1 MKKKTK
7 TVIGV
12 ILAVALVAV
21 LVVVGFM
28 TYLGIT
34 WTNNH
39 EFGEYVSKEG
49 PWGMTA
55 TWVSEDSSSYL
66 VCKKENDEPFAKVT
80 AYFQGVDGWQAY
92 ELHGRDRIAYL
103 NTVENDTTIDSTSGN
118 MKFDGTTFTI
128 TDLDKEIFGTNEF
141 NYVITDKEFSPDLS
155 ARTIPIRWKHNRW
168 KSGNSVCYYV
178 ENTRKPRNQI
188 IVTLPMVY
196 VHIEKVDVRI
206 E

>member
-34 WTNNH
+34 WTHNH
-39 EFGEYVSKEG
+39 EFG
-49 PWGMTA
+49 
-55 TWVSEDSSSYL
+55 
-66 VCKKENDEPFAKVT
+66 ENDEPFAKVT

-141 NYVITDKEFSPDLS
+141 NYVITDKEFSPD
-155 ARTIPIRWKHNRW
+155 
-168 KSGNSVCYYV
+168 
-178 ENTRKPRNQI
+178 
-188 IVTLPMVY
+188 
-196 VHIEKVDVRI
+196 
-206 E
+206 

>member
-49 PWGMTA
+49 PWGMTLHG
-55 TWVSEDSSSYL
+55 YL
-66 VCKKENDEPFAKVT
+66 RIAAVISFAKRRMMNHLPRLQPI
-80 AYFQGVDGWQAY
+80 FRGWMV
-92 ELHGRDRIAYL
+92 G
-103 NTVENDTTIDSTSGN
+103 
-118 MKFDGTTFTI
+118 
-128 TDLDKEIFGTNEF
+128 
-141 NYVITDKEFSPDLS
+141 
-155 ARTIPIRWKHNRW
+155 
-168 KSGNSVCYYV
+168 
-178 ENTRKPRNQI
+178 KPMNCMAETGLLI
-188 IVTLPMVY
+188 
-196 VHIEKVDVRI
+196 
-206 E
+206 

>member
-55 TWVSEDSSSYL
+55 TWVSEDSTSYL
-66 VCKKENDEPFAKVT
+66 VCKKENDEPFANVT

-92 ELHGRDRIAYL
+92 ELNSIDRIVYL
-103 NTVENDTTIDSTSGN
+103 DIVKDGVVVDGTSGY

-141 NYVITDKEFSPDLS
+141 NYVITDKEFSPD
-155 ARTIPIRWKHNRW
+155 
-168 KSGNSVCYYV
+168 
-178 ENTRKPRNQI
+178 
-188 IVTLPMVY
+188 
-196 VHIEKVDVRI
+196 
-206 E
+206 

>member
-66 VCKKENDEPFAKVT
+66 VCKRRMMNHLPRLQPIFR
-80 AYFQGVDGWQAY
+80 GWMV
-92 ELHGRDRIAYL
+92 G
-103 NTVENDTTIDSTSGN
+103 
-118 MKFDGTTFTI
+118 
-128 TDLDKEIFGTNEF
+128 
-141 NYVITDKEFSPDLS
+141 
-155 ARTIPIRWKHNRW
+155 
-168 KSGNSVCYYV
+168 
-178 ENTRKPRNQI
+178 KPMNCMAETGLLI
-188 IVTLPMVY
+188 
-196 VHIEKVDVRI
+196 
-206 E
+206 

>member
-92 ELHGRDRIAYL
+92 ELNSIDRIVYL
-103 NTVENDTTIDSTSGN
+103 DIVKDGVVVDGTSGY

-141 NYVITDKEFSPDLS
+141 NYVITDKEFSPD
-155 ARTIPIRWKHNRW
+155 
-168 KSGNSVCYYV
+168 
-178 ENTRKPRNQI
+178 
-188 IVTLPMVY
+188 
-196 VHIEKVDVRI
+196 
-206 E
+206 

>member
-55 TWVSEDSSSYL
+55 TWVSEDSASYL
-66 VCKKENDEPFAKVT
+66 VCKKENDEPFANVT

-92 ELHGRDRIAYL
+92 ELNSIDRIVYL
-103 NTVENDTTIDSTSGN
+103 DIVKDGVVVDGTSGY

-128 TDLDKEIFGTNEF
+128 TDLDKDTFGADEF
-141 NYVITDKEFSPDLS
+141 HYVITDKEFSPD
-155 ARTIPIRWKHNRW
+155 
-168 KSGNSVCYYV
+168 
-178 ENTRKPRNQI
+178 
-188 IVTLPMVY
+188 
-196 VHIEKVDVRI
+196 
-206 E
+206 

>member
-39 EFGEYVSKEG
+39 EF
-49 PWGMTA
+49 
-55 TWVSEDSSSYL
+55 
-66 VCKKENDEPFAKVT
+66 EN
-80 AYFQGVDGWQAY
+80 
-92 ELHGRDRIAYL
+92 
-103 NTVENDTTIDSTSGN
+103 
-118 MKFDGTTFTI
+118 M
-128 TDLDKEIFGTNEF
+128 
-141 NYVITDKEFSPDLS
+141 S
-155 ARTIPIRWKHNRW
+155 AR
-168 KSGNSVCYYV
+168 
-178 ENTRKPRNQI
+178 
-188 IVTLPMVY
+188 
-196 VHIEKVDVRI
+196 KVLG

>member
-55 TWVSEDSSSYL
+55 TWVSEDSRVIS
-66 VCKKENDEPFAKVT
+66 FAKRRMMNHLPRLQPI
-80 AYFQGVDGWQAY
+80 FRGWMV
-92 ELHGRDRIAYL
+92 G
-103 NTVENDTTIDSTSGN
+103 
-118 MKFDGTTFTI
+118 
-128 TDLDKEIFGTNEF
+128 
-141 NYVITDKEFSPDLS
+141 
-155 ARTIPIRWKHNRW
+155 
-168 KSGNSVCYYV
+168 
-178 ENTRKPRNQI
+178 KPMNCMAETGLLI
-188 IVTLPMVY
+188 
-196 VHIEKVDVRI
+196 
-206 E
+206 

>member
-66 VCKKENDEPFAKVT
+66 ICKKENDEPFAKVT

-103 NTVENDTTIDSTSGN
+103 NTVENDTTIDKKN
-118 MKFDGTTFTI
+118 FF
-128 TDLDKEIFGTNEF
+128 L
-141 NYVITDKEFSPDLS
+141 
-155 ARTIPIRWKHNRW
+155 
-168 KSGNSVCYYV
+168 
-178 ENTRKPRNQI
+178 
-188 IVTLPMVY
+188 
-196 VHIEKVDVRI
+196 
-206 E
+206 

>member
-39 EFGEYVSKEG
+39 EFGEYVSN
-49 PWGMTA
+49 
-55 TWVSEDSSSYL
+55 YL
-66 VCKKENDEPFAKVT
+66 ICKKENDEPFAKVT

-118 MKFDGTTFTI
+118 MKFDGTTFP
-128 TDLDKEIFGTNEF
+128 L
-141 NYVITDKEFSPDLS
+141 
-155 ARTIPIRWKHNRW
+155 
-168 KSGNSVCYYV
+168 
-178 ENTRKPRNQI
+178 QI
-188 IVTLPMVY
+188 
-196 VHIEKVDVRI
+196 
-206 E
+206 

>member
-28 TYLGIT
+28 TSLGIT

-55 TWVSEDSSSYL
+55 TWVSEDSASYL
-66 VCKKENDEPFAKVT
+66 VCKKENDEPFANVT

-92 ELHGRDRIAYL
+92 ELNSIDRIVYL
-103 NTVENDTTIDSTSGN
+103 DIVKDGVVVDGTSGY

-141 NYVITDKEFSPDLS
+141 NYVITDKEFSPD
-155 ARTIPIRWKHNRW
+155 
-168 KSGNSVCYYV
+168 
-178 ENTRKPRNQI
+178 
-188 IVTLPMVY
+188 
-196 VHIEKVDVRI
+196 
-206 E
+206 

>member
-66 VCKKENDEPFAKVT
+66 ICKKENDEPFAKVT

-92 ELHGRDRIAYL
+92 ELYGRVQPRLKCQNYSD
-103 NTVENDTTIDSTSGN
+103 TVET
-118 MKFDGTTFTI
+118 
-128 TDLDKEIFGTNEF
+128 
-141 NYVITDKEFSPDLS
+141 
-155 ARTIPIRWKHNRW
+155 
-168 KSGNSVCYYV
+168 
-178 ENTRKPRNQI
+178 
-188 IVTLPMVY
+188 
-196 VHIEKVDVRI
+196 
-206 E
+206 

>member
-66 VCKKENDEPFAKVT
+66 IAKRRMMNHLPRLQPI
-80 AYFQGVDGWQAY
+80 FRGWMV
-92 ELHGRDRIAYL
+92 G
-103 NTVENDTTIDSTSGN
+103 
-118 MKFDGTTFTI
+118 
-128 TDLDKEIFGTNEF
+128 
-141 NYVITDKEFSPDLS
+141 
-155 ARTIPIRWKHNRW
+155 
-168 KSGNSVCYYV
+168 
-178 ENTRKPRNQI
+178 KPMNCMAETGLLI
-188 IVTLPMVY
+188 
-196 VHIEKVDVRI
+196 
-206 E
+206 